1 MVVKTE
7 VCSYSGFRIYP
18 GHGIKYVRGDSKS
31 FLFINRKSKSY
42 FHQKFNPRKIA
53 WTLLYRRMHKKGT
66 LEDTQ
71 KKTKRKVS
79 KGAPKAVVGAS
90 LELIK
95 QKRNQKPEVR
105 AAAREA
111 ALREI
116 KERAKAKQ
124 VGPPPNRRLVQCTVH
139 RRMRSGALHTR
150 ACMRASMRSGLQ
162 VLCHSPVMLPRA
174 PGPWAQWRTLPSP
187 FAGGEEEGGCE
198 AAAGGEEA
206 AGAEGRQA
214 VEGQA
219 AEGRQ
224 ALDSCMVPRVVR
236 WLKVFMPGV
245 SR

>member
-79 KGAPKAVVGAS
+79 KAATKAVVGAS

-124 VGPPPNRRLVQCTVH
+124 VSPSPHRCKVQCTCMVACVTE
-139 RRMRSGALHTR
+139 RCTRMRAVALATQ
-150 ACMRASMRSGLQ
+150 SLS
-162 VLCHSPVMLPRA
+162 SPVMLPSA
-174 PGPWAQWRTLPSP
+174 SGL
-187 FAGGEEEGGCE
+187 
-198 AAAGGEEA
+198 
-206 AGAEGRQA
+206 
-214 VEGQA
+214 
-219 AEGRQ
+219 
-224 ALDSCMVPRVVR
+224 
-236 WLKVFMPGV
+236 
-245 SR
+245 